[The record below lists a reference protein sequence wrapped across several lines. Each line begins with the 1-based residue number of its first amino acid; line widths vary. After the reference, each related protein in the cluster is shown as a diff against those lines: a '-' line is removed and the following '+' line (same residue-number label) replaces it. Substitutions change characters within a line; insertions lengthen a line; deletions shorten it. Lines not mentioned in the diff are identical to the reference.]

1 MKLIKSSLLLFMV
14 ILITA
19 VTPVL
24 AFQNQPTSLADT
36 VVTATWIKANLR
48 KNGPHLILTDESLA
62 EIKSAVVKDD
72 ALKAYYQFLYKNAE
86 ALLTIPVLERKLEGR
101 RLLSVSREAVK
112 RIGTLSSVYAIS
124 KEPRFLNRAEAELLN
139 VCGYSD
145 WNPSH
150 FLDVGEMAYAVSIGL
165 DWTLGD
171 LPQSTREIVRA
182 ALINKALNPSL
193 KENPKGWISGT
204 NNWNQVCHG
213 GMVAAAVAVA
223 DQEPELSAQIISR
236 ALKNIPRALKAYAPD
251 GAYPEG
257 ASYWAYGTTYTLI
270 TISAL
275 ESAFGTDFGIAQ
287 SPGFVQSALFVK
299 KLAGPSGLYYNYFDS
314 GSGGNNNLENQE
326 LLSWFAHKSGNAVY
340 FDKNQLKDLVGQ
352 SDTDGKNTSKLNG
365 AALVWMVKSKETS
378 RKELPVNYKGDGV
391 NPVVIFGA
399 ASKDKSGFYLG
410 AKGGAANLS
419 HGNMDAGSFV
429 FELNGVRWSVD
440 LGMQNY
446 LELENVIGV
455 NGLWNSAQGSPR
467 WTLLSK
473 NNFGHSTLTIN
484 EQLHNASGFA
494 PLIQF
499 KDSKN
504 NPEASFDLTAV
515 FKGQL
520 SAATRNFKRKDAQ
533 TFVVE
538 DLLKLSD
545 QTQSITWAMM
555 TQADAEVIEGG
566 VLLKQNGK
574 SLKVMIKDLKNV
586 ETKIVS
592 KDPPP
597 LEYDMKVEGLKR
609 LEFRIP
615 AKAFKNSEARII
627 VELTGV

>member
-1 MKLIKSSLLLFMV
+1 MAMASQNP
-14 ILITA
+14 
-19 VTPVL
+19 PV
-24 AFQNQPTSLADT
+24 FRGADT
-36 VVTATWIKANLR
+36 LLTADWIRTNLR
-48 KNGPHLILTDESLA
+48 KTAPHLILTDESLK
-62 EIKSAVVKDD
+62 EIRTAITKDD
-72 ALKAYYQFLYKNAE
+72 AFKAYYQFLYKNAE
-86 ALLTIPVLERKLEGR
+86 SLLGMPVLERKLEGR
-101 RLLSVSREAVK
+101 RLLGVSREAVK
-112 RIGTLSSVYAIS
+112 RIGTLSSVYAVS
-124 KEPRFLNRAEAELLN
+124 GEQRFLKRVEAELLN
-139 VCGYSD
+139 VCGYTD

-150 FLDVGEMAYAVSIGL
+150 FLDVGEMAYAVAVGL
-165 DWTLGD
+165 DWTRGD
-171 LPQSTREIVRA
+171 LPAATQKIIRE
-182 ALINKALNPSL
+182 ALVSKALKQSL

-223 DQEPELSAQIISR
+223 DREPQLAAEIIFR

-275 ESAFGTDFGIAQ
+275 ESAFGTDFGISQ
-287 SPGFVQSALFVK
+287 SPGFIQSALFVK

-326 LLSWFAHKSGNAVY
+326 LLSWFAHRSGNATY
-340 FDKNQLKDLVGQ
+340 FSKDQLKELVRK
-352 SDTDGKNTSKLNG
+352 SDVSGKNTSKLNG
-365 AALVWMVKSKETS
+365 AALSWMIKAKGGKQVP
-378 RKELPVNYKGDGV
+378 LPVNYKGDGV
-391 NPVVIFGA
+391 NPVVIFGTIPG
-399 ASKDKSGFYLG
+399 DRSGFYLG

-429 FELNGVRWSVD
+429 FELDGVRWSVD

-446 LELENVIGV
+446 FQLESVIGV

-484 EQLHNASGFA
+484 EQLHDAAGFA
-494 PLIQF
+494 PLVDF
-499 KDSKN
+499 KDSEV
-504 NPEASFDLTAV
+504 NPEASFDLTAI

-520 SAATRNFKRKDAQ
+520 STAMRTFKRKGAR
-533 TFVVE
+533 TLVIE
-538 DLLKLSD
+538 DVLKPSD
-545 QTQSITWAMM
+545 QTKTITWAMM
-555 TQADAEVIEGG
+555 TQAEAKVINGG

-574 SLKVMIKDLKNV
+574 ALKVMIKEPADV
-586 ETKIVS
+586 EIRIIS
-592 KDPPP
+592 EDPPP
-597 LEYDMKVEGLKR
+597 LEYDMKVKGLKR

-615 AKAFKNSEARII
+615 VKNFDNAEARIT
-627 VELTGV
+627 VELSGV